1 MHNLT
6 CNIFSSDIKKT
17 CFPQKHI
24 DQLTILSNN
33 FCEENHLLLTILGIY
48 LWSCVEPNVW
58 SRKNGKKIQNTKK
71 LCLWLH
77 ANNGR
82 NGKWTRMSNFSRK
95 IPNKANIVH
104 FDICLCCQIY
114 ITLASDLLLFPDT
127 SSFSFTNTWNVA
139 WTVWQ
144 QKKYWSNH
152 NFQKEKFCITFVQH
166 CRVVVVIHSHHLVP
180 CCGSDHENWSANVVP
195 A

>member
-1 MHNLT
+1 ML
-6 CNIFSSDIKKT
+6 SSKT
-17 CFPQKHI
+17 HWSIDHI
-24 DQLTILSNN
+24 IQQ
-33 FCEENHLLLTILGIY
+33 LLLR
-48 LWSCVEPNVW
+48 EPSIIDHSWNLSLELCRTKCLVKEKW
-58 SRKNGKKIQNTKK
+58 EKIQYTKKI
-71 LCLWLH
+71 CLWLH
-77 ANNGR
+77 ANNGG
-82 NGKWTRMSNFSRK
+82 NGKWTRMSSFSWK

-144 QKKYWSNH
+144 QQNYWTNH
-152 NFQKEKFCITFVQH
+152 NFQKKKFCIIYVQH
-166 CRVVVVIHSHHLVP
+166 CMVVVLVHSHHLVP